1 MIFGRY
7 TVREAFFER
16 FMINQQKLVAYATDT
31 ATNEILYMTQAAAT
45 LYGFEDVRDTYGK
58 KCYELI
64 QGLDDVCPFCTNS
77 KLKPGRPYQW
87 EHYNRKLQMWFDIT
101 DILVMFEGKNCRLE
115 IARDVTAQKEKF
127 DRVSNRLTM
136 EETLVECI
144 QTLSGEA
151 DVNAAVNRFL
161 EIIGHFYAADRAY
174 IFEYNTKHIQ
184 NTFEWCNSDVPHQI
198 GVLQEIPI
206 EYIRDWN
213 HKFELDGE
221 FFISSLDKELVI
233 DSPDYRILKAQGI
246 KSLAAAPLK
255 KNGRIIGFLGVDN
268 PVESTEDL
276 SLLRSVCS
284 FVLEEM
290 ERRRLIQD
298 LELFSYTDLLTGLQ
312 NRNCYIKMLDRLSN
326 QTLRSLGVIYIDIN
340 GMKKI
345 NDSNGH
351 EYGDRVIKRVADI
364 LKLRVG
370 CDAYRVGGDEFTVL
384 CVDIEEQDFHVLT
397 EKLIRDFQKNKE
409 YDVSI
414 GHTWKEG
421 NVSVEEEI
429 LKADDLMYAEKQ
441 QYYHAILQGDRRART
456 GIATE
461 LLEDIADHRFE
472 VYYQPQICLKTGQ
485 IIGAEALV
493 RKRNKRGSLILPDRF
508 IPHYERER
516 VICHLD
522 LFVFQT
528 VCADWQKW
536 KRQGMETHISSNF
549 SRVTLM
555 APDIV
560 MQIKEICREY
570 EVPADKITIEV
581 TESISK
587 LEPQQL
593 IDLMGQ
599 FAAEGFSVSLDD
611 FGSKYSNLSIL
622 ATLEFSEIKFDKSL
636 VDKLSSDVKSRIIM
650 KNTMQICREL
660 PMTRSL
666 AEGIETKE
674 QLNLLYKYHCDYGQG
689 YYFARPMGAEEFFEL
704 IKKEDMLGEAVLIRP
719 DPCVQEKRE

>member
-1 MIFGRY
+1 M
-7 TVREAFFER
+7 RESFFER
-16 FMINQQKLVAYATDT
+16 LIINQQNLVAYATDT
-31 ATNEILYMTQAAAT
+31 DTNEIIYMTQAAAS
-45 LYGFEDVRDTYGK
+45 LYGFEHVQDTYGK

-64 QGLDDVCPFCTNS
+64 QGLDSVCPFCTNS
-77 KLKPGRPYQW
+77 KLVPGQPYHW
-87 EHYNRKLQMWFDIT
+87 EHYNEKLQMCFDIT
-101 DILVMFEGKNCRLE
+101 DILVMYEGKYCRLE

-127 DRVSNRLTM
+127 DRVSNRLTV
-136 EETLVECI
+136 EETLVDCI
-144 QTLSGEA
+144 QTLSSEA

-161 EIIGHFYAADRAY
+161 EIIGRFYAADRAY
-174 IFEYNTKHIQ
+174 IFEYRKNQIK
-184 NTFEWCNSDVPHQI
+184 NTFEWCAPNIKPQLDL
-198 GVLQEIPI
+198 LQEIPI

-221 FFISSLDKELVI
+221 FFITSLDRDLEV
-233 DSPDYRILKAQGI
+233 DSPDYRILKDQGI
-246 KSLAAAPLK
+246 ESLAAAPLK
-255 KNGRIIGFLGVDN
+255 KNGQIIGFLGVDN
-268 PVESTEDL
+268 PMESTGDL

-290 ERRRLIQD
+290 ERRRLIQN
-298 LELFSYTDLLTGLQ
+298 LELFSYTELLTGLQ
-312 NRNCYIKMLDRLSN
+312 NRNSYIKMLDRLSH

-351 EYGDRVIKRVADI
+351 KYGDRVIKKVADI
-364 LKLRVG
+364 LKSRVENS
-370 CDAYRVGGDEFTVL
+370 AYRVGGDEFTVI
-384 CVDIEEQDFHVLT
+384 CADIGKQDFQTLT
-397 EKLIRDFQKNKE
+397 EKLIRDFDRNKE

-421 NVSVEEEI
+421 NVSVDEEI

-441 QYYHAILQGDRRART
+441 RYYHAVLQGDRMARA

-461 LLEDIADHRFE
+461 LLRDIADHRFG
-472 VYYQPQICLKTGQ
+472 VYYQPQICLKTGR
-485 IIGAEALV
+485 IMGAEALV
-493 RKRNKRGSLILPDRF
+493 RKWSKRGTLILPDRF

-522 LFVFQT
+522 LFVFET
-528 VCADWQKW
+528 VCADWQNW
-536 KRQGMETHISSNF
+536 KRQGIDTHISSNF

-555 APDIV
+555 ASDIV
-560 MQIKEICREY
+560 TQIKQICRKY
-570 EVPADKITIEV
+570 EVPAEKITIEV

-593 IDLMGQ
+593 IDLMNQ
-599 FAAEGFSVSLDD
+599 IVAEGFSVSLDD

-622 ATLEFSEIKFDKSL
+622 TTLDFNEIKFDKSL
-636 VDKLSSDVKSRIIM
+636 VDKLSSDAKSRIVM

-666 AEGIETKE
+666 AEGIETVE
-674 QLNLLYKYHCDYGQG
+674 QLDLLHQYHCDYGQG
-689 YYFARPMGAEEFFEL
+689 YYFAKPMSAESFLEL
-704 IKKEDMLGEAVLIRP
+704 LKKEQMLGTSVWIQSGHDGTE
-719 DPCVQEKRE
+719 

>member
-1 MIFGRY
+1 M
-7 TVREAFFER
+7 RESFFER
-16 FMINQQKLVAYATDT
+16 LIINQQNLVAYATDT
-31 ATNEILYMTQAAAT
+31 DTNEIIYMTQAAAP
-45 LYGFEDVRDTYGK
+45 LYGFEHVQDTYGK

-64 QGLDDVCPFCTNS
+64 QGLDSVCPFCTNS
-77 KLKPGRPYQW
+77 KLVPGQPYHW
-87 EHYNRKLQMWFDIT
+87 EHYNEKLQMWFDIT
-101 DILVMFEGKNCRLE
+101 DILVMYEGKYCRLE

-127 DRVSNRLTM
+127 DRVSNRLTV
-136 EETLVECI
+136 EETLVDCI
-144 QTLSGEA
+144 QTLSSEA

-161 EIIGHFYAADRAY
+161 EIIGRFYAADRAY
-174 IFEYNTKHIQ
+174 IFEYRKNQIK
-184 NTFEWCNSDVPHQI
+184 NTFEWCAPNIKPQLDL
-198 GVLQEIPI
+198 LQEIPI

-221 FFISSLDKELVI
+221 FFITSLDRDLET
-233 DSPDYRILKAQGI
+233 DSPDYRILKDQGI
-246 KSLAAAPLK
+246 ESLAAAPLK
-255 KNGRIIGFLGVDN
+255 KNGQIIGFLGVDN
-268 PVESTEDL
+268 PMESTGDL

-290 ERRRLIQD
+290 ERRRLIQN

-312 NRNCYIKMLDRLSN
+312 NRNSYIKMLDRLSH

-351 EYGDRVIKRVADI
+351 KYGDRVIKKVADI
-364 LKLRVG
+364 LKSRVENS
-370 CDAYRVGGDEFTVL
+370 AYRVGGDEFTVI
-384 CVDIEEQDFHVLT
+384 CADIGKQDFQTLT
-397 EKLIRDFQKNKE
+397 EKLIRDFDRNKE

-421 NVSVEEEI
+421 NVSADEEI

-441 QYYHAILQGDRRART
+441 RYYHAVLQGDRMARA

-461 LLEDIADHRFE
+461 LLRDIADHRFG
-472 VYYQPQICLKTGQ
+472 VYYQPQICLKTGR
-485 IIGAEALV
+485 IMGAEALV
-493 RKRNKRGSLILPDRF
+493 RKWSKRGTLILPDRF

-522 LFVFQT
+522 LFVFET
-528 VCADWQKW
+528 VCADWQNW
-536 KRQGMETHISSNF
+536 KRQGIDTHISSNF

-555 APDIV
+555 ASDIV
-560 MQIKEICREY
+560 TQIKQICRKY
-570 EVPADKITIEV
+570 EVPAEKITIEV

-587 LEPQQL
+587 LDPQQL
-593 IDLMGQ
+593 IDLMNQ
-599 FAAEGFSVSLDD
+599 IVAEGFSVSLDD

-622 ATLEFSEIKFDKSL
+622 TTLDFNEIKFDKSL
-636 VDKLSSDVKSRIIM
+636 VDKLSSDAKSRIVM

-666 AEGIETKE
+666 AEGIETVE
-674 QLNLLYKYHCDYGQG
+674 QLDLLHQYHCDYGQG
-689 YYFARPMGAEEFFEL
+689 YYFAKPMSAESFL
-704 IKKEDMLGEAVLIRP
+704 ALLKKEQMLGTSVWIQSGHDGTDKME
-719 DPCVQEKRE
+719 

>member
-1 MIFGRY
+1 M
-7 TVREAFFER
+7 RESFFER
-16 FMINQQKLVAYATDT
+16 LIINQQNLVAYATDT
-31 ATNEILYMTQAAAT
+31 DTNEIIYMTQAAAS
-45 LYGFEDVRDTYGK
+45 LYGFEHVQDTYGK

-64 QGLDDVCPFCTNS
+64 QGLDSVCPFCTNS
-77 KLKPGRPYQW
+77 KLVPGQPYHW
-87 EHYNRKLQMWFDIT
+87 EHYNEKLQMCFDIT
-101 DILVMFEGKNCRLE
+101 DILVMYEGKYCRLE

-127 DRVSNRLTM
+127 DRVSNRLTV
-136 EETLVECI
+136 EETLVDCI
-144 QTLSGEA
+144 QTLSSEA

-161 EIIGHFYAADRAY
+161 EIIGRFYAADRAY
-174 IFEYNTKHIQ
+174 IFEYRKNQIK
-184 NTFEWCNSDVPHQI
+184 NTFEWCAPNIKPQLDL
-198 GVLQEIPI
+198 LQEIPI

-221 FFISSLDKELVI
+221 FFITSLDRDLEV
-233 DSPDYRILKAQGI
+233 DSPDYRILKDQGI
-246 KSLAAAPLK
+246 ESLAAAPLK
-255 KNGRIIGFLGVDN
+255 KNGQIIGFLGVDN
-268 PVESTEDL
+268 PMESTGDL

-290 ERRRLIQD
+290 ERRRLIQN

-312 NRNCYIKMLDRLSN
+312 NRNSYIKMLDRLSH

-351 EYGDRVIKRVADI
+351 KYGDRVIKKVADI
-364 LKLRVG
+364 LKSRVENS
-370 CDAYRVGGDEFTVL
+370 AYRVGGDEFTVI
-384 CVDIEEQDFHVLT
+384 CADIGKQDFQTLT
-397 EKLIRDFQKNKE
+397 EKLIRDFDRNKE

-421 NVSVEEEI
+421 NVSVDEEI

-441 QYYHAILQGDRRART
+441 RYYHAVLQGDRMARA

-461 LLEDIADHRFE
+461 LLRDIADHRFG
-472 VYYQPQICLKTGQ
+472 VYYQPQICLKTGRVM
-485 IIGAEALV
+485 GAEALV
-493 RKRNKRGSLILPDRF
+493 RKWSKRGTLILPDRF

-522 LFVFQT
+522 LFVFET
-528 VCADWQKW
+528 VCADWQNW
-536 KRQGMETHISSNF
+536 KRQGIDTHISSNF

-555 APDIV
+555 ASDIV
-560 MQIKEICREY
+560 TQIKQICRKY
-570 EVPADKITIEV
+570 EVPAEKITIEV

-593 IDLMGQ
+593 IDLMNQ
-599 FAAEGFSVSLDD
+599 IVAEGFSVSLDD

-622 ATLEFSEIKFDKSL
+622 TTLDFNEIKFDKSL
-636 VDKLSSDVKSRIIM
+636 VDKLSSDAKSRIVM

-666 AEGIETKE
+666 AEGIETVE
-674 QLNLLYKYHCDYGQG
+674 QLDLLHQYHCDYGQG
-689 YYFARPMGAEEFFEL
+689 YYFAKPMSAESFLEL
-704 IKKEDMLGEAVLIRP
+704 LKKEQMLGTSVWIQSGHDGTE
-719 DPCVQEKRE
+719 

>member
-1 MIFGRY
+1 M
-7 TVREAFFER
+7 RESFFER
-16 FMINQQKLVAYATDT
+16 LIINQQNLVAYATDT
-31 ATNEILYMTQAAAT
+31 DTNEIIYMTQAAAS
-45 LYGFEDVRDTYGK
+45 LYGFEHVQDTYGK

-64 QGLDDVCPFCTNS
+64 QGLDSVCPFCTNS
-77 KLKPGRPYQW
+77 KLVPGQPYHW
-87 EHYNRKLQMWFDIT
+87 EHYNEKLQMWFDIT
-101 DILVMFEGKNCRLE
+101 DILVMYEGKYCRLE

-127 DRVSNRLTM
+127 DRVSNRLTV
-136 EETLVECI
+136 EETLVDCI
-144 QTLSGEA
+144 QTLSSEA

-161 EIIGHFYAADRAY
+161 EIIGRFYAADRAY
-174 IFEYNTKHIQ
+174 IFEYRKNQIK
-184 NTFEWCNSDVPHQI
+184 NTFEWCAPNIKPQLDL
-198 GVLQEIPI
+198 LQEIPI

-221 FFISSLDKELVI
+221 FFITSLDRDLET
-233 DSPDYRILKAQGI
+233 DSPDYRILKDQGI
-246 KSLAAAPLK
+246 ESLAAAPLK
-255 KNGRIIGFLGVDN
+255 KNGQIIGFLGVDN
-268 PVESTEDL
+268 PMESTGDL

-290 ERRRLIQD
+290 ERRRLIQN

-312 NRNCYIKMLDRLSN
+312 NRNSYIKMLDRLSH

-351 EYGDRVIKRVADI
+351 KYGDRVIKKVADI
-364 LKLRVG
+364 LKSRVENS
-370 CDAYRVGGDEFTVL
+370 AYRVGGDEFTVI
-384 CVDIEEQDFHVLT
+384 CADIGKQDFQTLT
-397 EKLIRDFQKNKE
+397 EKLIRDFDRNKE

-421 NVSVEEEI
+421 NVSADEEI

-441 QYYHAILQGDRRART
+441 RYYHAVLQGDRMARA

-461 LLEDIADHRFE
+461 LLRDIADHRFG
-472 VYYQPQICLKTGQ
+472 VYYQPQICLKTGR
-485 IIGAEALV
+485 IMGAEALV
-493 RKRNKRGSLILPDRF
+493 RKWSKRGTLILPDRF

-522 LFVFQT
+522 LFVFET
-528 VCADWQKW
+528 VCADWQNW
-536 KRQGMETHISSNF
+536 KRQGIDTHISSNF

-555 APDIV
+555 ASDIV
-560 MQIKEICREY
+560 TQIKQICRKY
-570 EVPADKITIEV
+570 EVPAEKITIEV

-587 LEPQQL
+587 LDPQQL
-593 IDLMGQ
+593 IDLMNQ
-599 FAAEGFSVSLDD
+599 IVAEGFSVSLDD

-622 ATLEFSEIKFDKSL
+622 TTLDFNEIKFDKSL
-636 VDKLSSDVKSRIIM
+636 VDKLSSDAKSRIVM

-666 AEGIETKE
+666 AEGIETVE
-674 QLNLLYKYHCDYGQG
+674 QLDLLHQYHCDYGQG
-689 YYFARPMGAEEFFEL
+689 YYFAKPMSAESFL
-704 IKKEDMLGEAVLIRP
+704 ALLKKEQMLGTSVWIQSGHDGTDKME
-719 DPCVQEKRE
+719 

>member
-1 MIFGRY
+1 M
-7 TVREAFFER
+7 RESFFER
-16 FMINQQKLVAYATDT
+16 LIINQQNLVAYATDT
-31 ATNEILYMTQAAAT
+31 DTNEIIYMTQAAAS
-45 LYGFEDVRDTYGK
+45 LYGFEHVQDTYGK

-64 QGLDDVCPFCTNS
+64 QGLDSVCPFCTNS
-77 KLKPGRPYQW
+77 KLVPGQPYHW
-87 EHYNRKLQMWFDIT
+87 EHYNEKLQMWFDIT
-101 DILVMFEGKNCRLE
+101 DILVMYEGKYCRLE

-127 DRVSNRLTM
+127 DRVSNRLTV
-136 EETLVECI
+136 EETLVDCI
-144 QTLSGEA
+144 QTLSSEA

-161 EIIGHFYAADRAY
+161 EIIGRFYAADRAY
-174 IFEYNTKHIQ
+174 IFEYRKNQIK
-184 NTFEWCNSDVPHQI
+184 NTFEWCAPNIKPQLDL
-198 GVLQEIPI
+198 LQEIPI

-221 FFISSLDKELVI
+221 FFITSLDRDLEV
-233 DSPDYRILKAQGI
+233 DSPDYRILKDQGI
-246 KSLAAAPLK
+246 ESLAAAPLK
-255 KNGRIIGFLGVDN
+255 KNGQIIGFLGVDN
-268 PVESTEDL
+268 PMESTGDL

-290 ERRRLIQD
+290 ERRRLIQN

-312 NRNCYIKMLDRLSN
+312 NRNSYIKMLDRLSH

-351 EYGDRVIKRVADI
+351 KYGDRVIKKVADI
-364 LKLRVG
+364 LKSRVENS
-370 CDAYRVGGDEFTVL
+370 AYRVGGDEFTVI
-384 CVDIEEQDFHVLT
+384 CADIGKQDFQTLT
-397 EKLIRDFQKNKE
+397 EKLIRDFDRNKE

-421 NVSVEEEI
+421 NVSADEEI

-441 QYYHAILQGDRRART
+441 RYYHAVLQGDRMARA

-461 LLEDIADHRFE
+461 LLRDIADHRFG
-472 VYYQPQICLKTGQ
+472 VYYQPQICLKTGR
-485 IIGAEALV
+485 IMGAEALV
-493 RKRNKRGSLILPDRF
+493 RKWSKRGTLIQPDRF

-522 LFVFQT
+522 LFVFET
-528 VCADWQKW
+528 VCADWQNW
-536 KRQGMETHISSNF
+536 KRQGIDTHISSNF

-555 APDIV
+555 ASDIV
-560 MQIKEICREY
+560 TQIKQICRKY
-570 EVPADKITIEV
+570 EVPAEKITIEV

-587 LEPQQL
+587 LDPQQL
-593 IDLMGQ
+593 IDLMNQ
-599 FAAEGFSVSLDD
+599 IVAEGFSVSLDD

-622 ATLEFSEIKFDKSL
+622 TTLDFNEIKFDKSL
-636 VDKLSSDVKSRIIM
+636 VDKLSSDAKSRIVM

-666 AEGIETKE
+666 AEGIETVE
-674 QLNLLYKYHCDYGQG
+674 QLDLLHQYHCDYGQG
-689 YYFARPMGAEEFFEL
+689 YYFAKPMSAEAFLEL
-704 IKKEDMLGEAVLIRP
+704 LKKEQMLGTSVWIQSGYDRTDKME
-719 DPCVQEKRE
+719 

>member
-1 MIFGRY
+1 M
-7 TVREAFFER
+7 RESFFER
-16 FMINQQKLVAYATDT
+16 LIINQQNLVAYATDT
-31 ATNEILYMTQAAAT
+31 DTNEIIYMTQAAAS
-45 LYGFEDVRDTYGK
+45 LYGFEHVQDTYGK

-64 QGLDDVCPFCTNS
+64 QGLDSVCPFCTNS
-77 KLKPGRPYQW
+77 KLVPGQPYHW
-87 EHYNRKLQMWFDIT
+87 EHYNEKLQMWFDIT
-101 DILVMFEGKNCRLE
+101 DILVMYEGKYCRLE

-127 DRVSNRLTM
+127 DRVSNRLTV
-136 EETLVECI
+136 EETLVDCI
-144 QTLSGEA
+144 QTLSSEA

-161 EIIGHFYAADRAY
+161 EIIGRFYAADRAY
-174 IFEYNTKHIQ
+174 IFEYRKNQIK
-184 NTFEWCNSDVPHQI
+184 NTFEWCAPNIKPQLDL
-198 GVLQEIPI
+198 LQEIPI

-221 FFISSLDKELVI
+221 FFITSLDRDLEV
-233 DSPDYRILKAQGI
+233 DSPDYRILKDQGI
-246 KSLAAAPLK
+246 ESLAAAPLK
-255 KNGRIIGFLGVDN
+255 KNGQIIGFLGVDN
-268 PVESTEDL
+268 PMESTGDL

-290 ERRRLIQD
+290 ERRRLIQN

-312 NRNCYIKMLDRLSN
+312 NRNSYIKMMDRLSH

-351 EYGDRVIKRVADI
+351 KYGDRVIKKVADI
-364 LKLRVG
+364 LKSRVENS
-370 CDAYRVGGDEFTVL
+370 AYRVGGDEFTVI
-384 CVDIEEQDFHVLT
+384 CADIGKQDFQTLT
-397 EKLIRDFQKNKE
+397 EKLIRDFDRNKE

-421 NVSVEEEI
+421 NVSADEEI

-441 QYYHAILQGDRRART
+441 RYYHAVLQGDRMARA

-461 LLEDIADHRFE
+461 LLRDIADHRFG
-472 VYYQPQICLKTGQ
+472 VYYQPQICLKTGR
-485 IIGAEALV
+485 IMGAEALV
-493 RKRNKRGSLILPDRF
+493 RKWSKRGTLILPDRF

-522 LFVFQT
+522 LFVFET
-528 VCADWQKW
+528 VCADWQNW
-536 KRQGMETHISSNF
+536 KRQGIDTHISSNF

-555 APDIV
+555 ASDIV
-560 MQIKEICREY
+560 TQIKQICRKY
-570 EVPADKITIEV
+570 EVPAEKITIEV

-593 IDLMGQ
+593 IDLMNQ
-599 FAAEGFSVSLDD
+599 IVAEGFSVSLDD

-622 ATLEFSEIKFDKSL
+622 TTLDFNEIKFDKSL
-636 VDKLSSDVKSRIIM
+636 VDKLSSDAKSRIVM

-666 AEGIETKE
+666 AEGIETVE
-674 QLNLLYKYHCDYGQG
+674 QLDLLHQYHCDYGQG
-689 YYFARPMGAEEFFEL
+689 YYFAKPMSAESFL
-704 IKKEDMLGEAVLIRP
+704 ALLKKEQMLGTSVWIQSGHDGTE
-719 DPCVQEKRE
+719 

>member
-1 MIFGRY
+1 M
-7 TVREAFFER
+7 RESFFER
-16 FMINQQKLVAYATDT
+16 LIINQQNLVAYATDT
-31 ATNEILYMTQAAAT
+31 DTNEIIYMTQAAAS
-45 LYGFEDVRDTYGK
+45 LYGFEHVQDTYGK

-64 QGLDDVCPFCTNS
+64 QGLDSVCPFCTNS
-77 KLKPGRPYQW
+77 KLVPGQPYHW
-87 EHYNRKLQMWFDIT
+87 EHYNEKLQMWFDIT
-101 DILVMFEGKNCRLE
+101 DILVMYEGKYCRLE

-127 DRVSNRLTM
+127 DRVSNRLTV
-136 EETLVECI
+136 EETLVDCI
-144 QTLSGEA
+144 QTLSSEA

-161 EIIGHFYAADRAY
+161 EIIGRFYAADRAY
-174 IFEYNTKHIQ
+174 IFEYRKNQIK
-184 NTFEWCNSDVPHQI
+184 NTFEWCAPNIKPQLDL
-198 GVLQEIPI
+198 LQEIPI

-221 FFISSLDKELVI
+221 FFITSLDRDLET
-233 DSPDYRILKAQGI
+233 DSPDYRILKDQGI
-246 KSLAAAPLK
+246 ESLAAAPLK
-255 KNGRIIGFLGVDN
+255 KNGQIIGFLGVDN
-268 PVESTEDL
+268 PMESTGDL

-290 ERRRLIQD
+290 ERRRLIQN

-312 NRNCYIKMLDRLSN
+312 NRNSYIKMLDRLSH

-351 EYGDRVIKRVADI
+351 KYGDRVIKKVADI
-364 LKLRVG
+364 LKSRVENS
-370 CDAYRVGGDEFTVL
+370 AYRVGGDEFTVI
-384 CVDIEEQDFHVLT
+384 CADIGKQDFQTLT
-397 EKLIRDFQKNKE
+397 EKLIRDFDRNKE

-421 NVSVEEEI
+421 NVSADEEI

-441 QYYHAILQGDRRART
+441 RYYHAVLQGDRMARA

-461 LLEDIADHRFE
+461 LLRDIADHRFG
-472 VYYQPQICLKTGQ
+472 VYYQPQICLKTGR
-485 IIGAEALV
+485 IMGAEALV
-493 RKRNKRGSLILPDRF
+493 RKWSKRGTLILPDRF

-522 LFVFQT
+522 LFVFET
-528 VCADWQKW
+528 VCADWQNW
-536 KRQGMETHISSNF
+536 KRQGIDTHISSNF

-555 APDIV
+555 ASDIV
-560 MQIKEICREY
+560 TQIKQICRKY
-570 EVPADKITIEV
+570 EVPAEKITIEV

-593 IDLMGQ
+593 IDLMNQ
-599 FAAEGFSVSLDD
+599 IVAEGFSVSLDD

-622 ATLEFSEIKFDKSL
+622 TTLDFNEIKFDKSL
-636 VDKLSSDVKSRIIM
+636 VDKLSSDAKSRIVM

-666 AEGIETKE
+666 AEGIETVE
-674 QLNLLYKYHCDYGQG
+674 QLDLLHQYHCDYGQG
-689 YYFARPMGAEEFFEL
+689 YYFAKPMSAESFL
-704 IKKEDMLGEAVLIRP
+704 ALLKKEQMLGTSVWIQSGHDGTE
-719 DPCVQEKRE
+719 

>member
-1 MIFGRY
+1 M
-7 TVREAFFER
+7 RESFFER
-16 FMINQQKLVAYATDT
+16 LIINQQNLVAYATDT
-31 ATNEILYMTQAAAT
+31 DTNEIIYMTQAAAS
-45 LYGFEDVRDTYGK
+45 LYGFEHVQDTYGK

-64 QGLDDVCPFCTNS
+64 QGLDSVCPFCTNS
-77 KLKPGRPYQW
+77 KLVPGQPYHW
-87 EHYNRKLQMWFDIT
+87 EHYNEKLQMWFDIT
-101 DILVMFEGKNCRLE
+101 DILVMYEGKYCRLE

-127 DRVSNRLTM
+127 DRVSNRLTV
-136 EETLVECI
+136 EETLVDCI
-144 QTLSGEA
+144 QTLSSEA
-151 DVNAAVNRFL
+151 DGNAAVNRFL
-161 EIIGHFYAADRAY
+161 EIIGRFYAADRAY
-174 IFEYNTKHIQ
+174 IFEYRKNQIK
-184 NTFEWCNSDVPHQI
+184 NTFEWCAPNIKPQLDL
-198 GVLQEIPI
+198 LQEIPI

-221 FFISSLDKELVI
+221 FFITSLDRDLET
-233 DSPDYRILKAQGI
+233 DSPDYRILKDQGI
-246 KSLAAAPLK
+246 ESLAAAPLK
-255 KNGRIIGFLGVDN
+255 KNGQIIGFLGVDN
-268 PVESTEDL
+268 PMESTGDL

-290 ERRRLIQD
+290 ERRRLIQN

-312 NRNCYIKMLDRLSN
+312 NRNSYIKMLDRLSH

-351 EYGDRVIKRVADI
+351 KYGDRVIKKVADI
-364 LKLRVG
+364 LKSRVENS
-370 CDAYRVGGDEFTVL
+370 AYRVGGDEFTVI
-384 CVDIEEQDFHVLT
+384 CADIGKQDFQTLT
-397 EKLIRDFQKNKE
+397 EKLIRDFDRNKE

-421 NVSVEEEI
+421 NVSADEEI

-441 QYYHAILQGDRRART
+441 RYYHAVLQGDRMARA

-461 LLEDIADHRFE
+461 LLRDIADHRFG
-472 VYYQPQICLKTGQ
+472 VYYQPQICLKTGR
-485 IIGAEALV
+485 IMGAEALV
-493 RKRNKRGSLILPDRF
+493 RKWSKRGTLILPDRF

-522 LFVFQT
+522 LFVFET
-528 VCADWQKW
+528 VCADWQNW
-536 KRQGMETHISSNF
+536 KRQGIDTHISSNF

-555 APDIV
+555 ASDIV
-560 MQIKEICREY
+560 TQIKQICRKY
-570 EVPADKITIEV
+570 EVPAEKITIEV

-593 IDLMGQ
+593 IDLMNQ
-599 FAAEGFSVSLDD
+599 IVAEGFSVSLDD

-622 ATLEFSEIKFDKSL
+622 TTLDFNEIKFDKSL
-636 VDKLSSDVKSRIIM
+636 VDKLSSDAKSRIVM

-666 AEGIETKE
+666 AEGIETVE
-674 QLNLLYKYHCDYGQG
+674 QLDLLHQYHCDYGQG
-689 YYFARPMGAEEFFEL
+689 YYFAKPMSAESFLEL
-704 IKKEDMLGEAVLIRP
+704 LKKEQMLGTSVWIQSGHDGTE
-719 DPCVQEKRE
+719 

>member
-1 MIFGRY
+1 M
-7 TVREAFFER
+7 RESFFER
-16 FMINQQKLVAYATDT
+16 LIINQQNLVAYATDT
-31 ATNEILYMTQAAAT
+31 DTNEIIYMTQAAAS
-45 LYGFEDVRDTYGK
+45 LYGFEHVQDTYGK

-64 QGLDDVCPFCTNS
+64 QGLDSVCPFCTNS
-77 KLKPGRPYQW
+77 KLVPGQPYHW
-87 EHYNRKLQMWFDIT
+87 EHYNEKLQMWFDIT
-101 DILVMFEGKNCRLE
+101 DILVMYEGKYCRLE

-127 DRVSNRLTM
+127 DRVSNRLTV
-136 EETLVECI
+136 EETLVDCI
-144 QTLSGEA
+144 QTLSSEA

-161 EIIGHFYAADRAY
+161 EIIGRFYAADRAY
-174 IFEYNTKHIQ
+174 IFEYRKNQIK
-184 NTFEWCNSDVPHQI
+184 NTFEWCAPNIKPQLDL
-198 GVLQEIPI
+198 LQEIPI

-221 FFISSLDKELVI
+221 FFITSLDRDLET
-233 DSPDYRILKAQGI
+233 DSPDYHILKDQGI
-246 KSLAAAPLK
+246 ESLAAAPLK
-255 KNGRIIGFLGVDN
+255 KNGQIIGFLGVDN
-268 PVESTEDL
+268 PMESTGDL

-290 ERRRLIQD
+290 ERRRLIQN

-312 NRNCYIKMLDRLSN
+312 NRNSYIKMLDRLSH

-351 EYGDRVIKRVADI
+351 KYGDRVIKKVADI
-364 LKLRVG
+364 LKSRVENS
-370 CDAYRVGGDEFTVL
+370 AYRVGGDEFTVI
-384 CVDIEEQDFHVLT
+384 CADIGKQDFQTLT
-397 EKLIRDFQKNKE
+397 EKLIRDFDRNKE

-421 NVSVEEEI
+421 NVSADEEI

-441 QYYHAILQGDRRART
+441 RYYHAVLQGDRMARA

-461 LLEDIADHRFE
+461 LLRDIADHRFG
-472 VYYQPQICLKTGQ
+472 VYYQPQICLKTGR
-485 IIGAEALV
+485 IMGAEALV
-493 RKRNKRGSLILPDRF
+493 RKWSKRGTLILPDRF

-522 LFVFQT
+522 LFVFET
-528 VCADWQKW
+528 VCADWQNW
-536 KRQGMETHISSNF
+536 KRQGIDTHISSNF

-555 APDIV
+555 ASDIV
-560 MQIKEICREY
+560 TQIKQICRKY
-570 EVPADKITIEV
+570 EVPAEKITIEV

-593 IDLMGQ
+593 IDLMNQ
-599 FAAEGFSVSLDD
+599 IVAEGFSVSLDD

-622 ATLEFSEIKFDKSL
+622 TTLDFNEIKFDKSL
-636 VDKLSSDVKSRIIM
+636 VDKLSSDAKSRIVM

-666 AEGIETKE
+666 AEGIETVE
-674 QLNLLYKYHCDYGQG
+674 QLDLLYQYHCDYGQG
-689 YYFARPMGAEEFFEL
+689 YYFAKPMSAESFL
-704 IKKEDMLGEAVLIRP
+704 ALLKKEQMLGTSVWIQSGHDGTE
-719 DPCVQEKRE
+719 

>member
-1 MIFGRY
+1 M
-7 TVREAFFER
+7 RESFFER
-16 FMINQQKLVAYATDT
+16 LIINQQNLVAYATDT
-31 ATNEILYMTQAAAT
+31 DTNEIIYMTQAAAS
-45 LYGFEDVRDTYGK
+45 LYGFEHVQDTYGK

-64 QGLDDVCPFCTNS
+64 QGLDSVCPFCTNS
-77 KLKPGRPYQW
+77 KLVPGQPYHW
-87 EHYNRKLQMWFDIT
+87 EHYNEKLQMWFDIT
-101 DILVMFEGKNCRLE
+101 DILVMYEGKYCRLE

-127 DRVSNRLTM
+127 DRVSNRLTV
-136 EETLVECI
+136 EETLVDCI
-144 QTLSGEA
+144 QTLSSEA

-161 EIIGHFYAADRAY
+161 EIIGRFYAADRAY
-174 IFEYNTKHIQ
+174 IFEYRKNQIK
-184 NTFEWCNSDVPHQI
+184 NTFEWCAPNIKPQLDL
-198 GVLQEIPI
+198 LQEIPI

-221 FFISSLDKELVI
+221 FFITSLDRDLEV
-233 DSPDYRILKAQGI
+233 DSPDYRILKDQGI
-246 KSLAAAPLK
+246 ESLAAAPLK
-255 KNGRIIGFLGVDN
+255 KNGQIIGFLGVDN
-268 PVESTEDL
+268 PMESTGDL

-290 ERRRLIQD
+290 ERRRLIQN

-312 NRNCYIKMLDRLSN
+312 NRNSYIKMLDRLSH

-351 EYGDRVIKRVADI
+351 KYGDRVIKKVADI
-364 LKLRVG
+364 LKSRVENS
-370 CDAYRVGGDEFTVL
+370 AYRVGGDEFTVI
-384 CVDIEEQDFHVLT
+384 CADIGKQDFQTLT
-397 EKLIRDFQKNKE
+397 EKLIRDFDRNKE

-421 NVSVEEEI
+421 NVSADEEI

-441 QYYHAILQGDRRART
+441 RYYHAVLQGDRMARA

-461 LLEDIADHRFE
+461 LLRDIADHRFG
-472 VYYQPQICLKTGQ
+472 VYYQPQICLKTGR
-485 IIGAEALV
+485 IMGAEALV
-493 RKRNKRGSLILPDRF
+493 RKWSKRGTLILPDRF

-522 LFVFQT
+522 LFVFET
-528 VCADWQKW
+528 VCADWQNW
-536 KRQGMETHISSNF
+536 KRQGIDTHISSNF

-555 APDIV
+555 ASDIV
-560 MQIKEICREY
+560 TQIKQICRKY
-570 EVPADKITIEV
+570 EVPAEKITIEV

-587 LEPQQL
+587 LDPQQL
-593 IDLMGQ
+593 IDLMNQ
-599 FAAEGFSVSLDD
+599 IVAEGFSVSLDD

-622 ATLEFSEIKFDKSL
+622 TTLDFNEIKFDKSL
-636 VDKLSSDVKSRIIM
+636 VDKLSSDAKSRIVM

-666 AEGIETKE
+666 AEGIETVE
-674 QLNLLYKYHCDYGQG
+674 QLDLLHQYHCDYGQG
-689 YYFARPMGAEEFFEL
+689 YYFAKPMSAEAFLEL
-704 IKKEDMLGEAVLIRP
+704 LKKEQMLGTSVWIQSGYDRTDKME
-719 DPCVQEKRE
+719 

>member
-1 MIFGRY
+1 M
-7 TVREAFFER
+7 RESFFER
-16 FMINQQKLVAYATDT
+16 LIINQQNLVAYATDT
-31 ATNEILYMTQAAAT
+31 DTNEIIYMTQAAAS
-45 LYGFEDVRDTYGK
+45 LYGFEHVQDTYGK

-64 QGLDDVCPFCTNS
+64 QGLDSVCPFCTNS
-77 KLKPGRPYQW
+77 KLVPGQPYHW
-87 EHYNRKLQMWFDIT
+87 EHYNEKLQMWFDIT
-101 DILVMFEGKNCRLE
+101 DILVMYEGKYCRLE

-127 DRVSNRLTM
+127 DRVSNRLTV
-136 EETLVECI
+136 EETLVDCI
-144 QTLSGEA
+144 QTLSSEA

-161 EIIGHFYAADRAY
+161 EIIGRFYAADRAY
-174 IFEYNTKHIQ
+174 IIEYRKNQIK
-184 NTFEWCNSDVPHQI
+184 NTFEWCAPNIKPQLDL
-198 GVLQEIPI
+198 LQEIPI

-221 FFISSLDKELVI
+221 FFITSLDRDLET
-233 DSPDYRILKAQGI
+233 DSPDYRILKDQGI
-246 KSLAAAPLK
+246 ESLAAAPLK
-255 KNGRIIGFLGVDN
+255 KNGQIIGFLGVDN
-268 PVESTEDL
+268 PMESTGDL

-290 ERRRLIQD
+290 ERRRLIQN

-312 NRNCYIKMLDRLSN
+312 NRNSYIKMLDRLSH

-351 EYGDRVIKRVADI
+351 KYGDRVIKKVADI
-364 LKLRVG
+364 LKSRVENS
-370 CDAYRVGGDEFTVL
+370 AYRVGGDEFTVI
-384 CVDIEEQDFHVLT
+384 CADIGKQDFQTLT
-397 EKLIRDFQKNKE
+397 EKLIRDFDRNKE

-421 NVSVEEEI
+421 NVSADEEI

-441 QYYHAILQGDRRART
+441 RYYHAVLQGDRMARA

-461 LLEDIADHRFE
+461 LLRDIADHRFG
-472 VYYQPQICLKTGQ
+472 VYYQPQICLKTGR
-485 IIGAEALV
+485 IMGAEALV
-493 RKRNKRGSLILPDRF
+493 RKWSKRGTLILPDRF

-522 LFVFQT
+522 LFVFET
-528 VCADWQKW
+528 VCADWQNW
-536 KRQGMETHISSNF
+536 KRQGIDTHISSNF

-555 APDIV
+555 ASDIV
-560 MQIKEICREY
+560 TQIKQICRKY
-570 EVPADKITIEV
+570 EVPAEKITIEV

-587 LEPQQL
+587 LDPQQL
-593 IDLMGQ
+593 IDLMNQ
-599 FAAEGFSVSLDD
+599 IVAEGFSVSLDD

-622 ATLEFSEIKFDKSL
+622 TTLDFNEIKFDKSL
-636 VDKLSSDVKSRIIM
+636 VDKLSSDAKSRIVM

-666 AEGIETKE
+666 AEGIETVE
-674 QLNLLYKYHCDYGQG
+674 QLDLLHQYHCDYGQG
-689 YYFARPMGAEEFFEL
+689 YYFAKPMSAESFL
-704 IKKEDMLGEAVLIRP
+704 ALLKKEQMLGTSVWIQSGHDGTDKME
-719 DPCVQEKRE
+719 